1 MIGRLTGKAFNLGK
15 DLLIPQGVT
24 LGQLAARGVPDALF
38 AGVAA
43 ASAGPEATAAD
54 RALLAASSFGGGFGG
69 GIVASNAAKKLMPK
83 AGNTMLGLIDMGGSV
98 VGDMAAMPVGLAATR
113 VADRVGGGQGLDPYE
128 RMSAQQ
134 HAVMEQQIADRLMA
148 MYGGLPGTYQDNFL
162 AQNGLG

>member
-24 LGQLAARGVPDALF
+24 LGQLAARAVPDAAF
-38 AGVAA
+38 AGLAA
-43 ASAGPEATAAD
+43 ATAGPEATLAD
-54 RALLAASSFGGGFGG
+54 RALLAGSSFAGGFGG
-69 GIVASNAAKKLMPK
+69 GIAAGNVARKLG
-83 AGNTMLGLIDMGGSV
+83 AGNTVQGLVDMGGSI

-113 VADRVGGGQGLDPYE
+113 VANQLQGGPALDPYE
-128 RMSAQQ
+128 RMNAQQ
-134 HAVMEQQIADRLMA
+134 HRMMEQQIADRLMA